1 MRYFPESGLPPAA
14 TRYRMDSPRLLTMG
28 RYAIF
33 EFRRKEQ
40 FSMQVNQTRERLSR
54 GETVFGCGLQC
65 YRSAEIPRAFAAA
78 GFDYVFI
85 DMEHG
90 SYDLETVQDMIKS
103 SLDSGITP
111 IVRVGELLYSLVARL
126 LDSGAQGIILPR
138 VEDPKVLEEALSWMR
153 FPPMGKRGY
162 GVNTTMIGYEAQ
174 SFKDIIAHQNL
185 NTLAVVQFETRT
197 AMERADELLS
207 LRGMDIAMVGPAD
220 LSIALGIPGEFDHP
234 LLVSTVEKLIEQCN
248 RHGVVPGIQTRSTA
262 MAKAWVERGM
272 RFVGAGAE
280 HGLLLEK
287 AKETVGHL
295 RT

>member
-1 MRYFPESGLPPAA
+1 MR
-14 TRYRMDSPRLLTMG
+14 
-28 RYAIF
+28 
-33 EFRRKEQ
+33 
-40 FSMQVNQTRERLSR
+40 VNTTREKLSR
-54 GETVFGCGLQC
+54 GETVLGCGLQC
-65 YRSAEIPRAFAAA
+65 YRSPEIARTFAAA

-90 SYDLETVQDMIKS
+90 SYDLETAQDMIAAATG
-103 SLDSGITP
+103 SGITP

-126 LDSGAQGIILPR
+126 LDAGAQGIILPR
-138 VEDPKVLEEALSWMR
+138 VEDPKILEEALSWMR

-162 GVNTTMIGYEAQ
+162 GVNTTMIGYE
-174 SFKDIIAHQNL
+174 SHGFKAIIEHLND
-185 NTLAVVQFETRT
+185 NTLSVVQFETKL

-207 LRGMDIAMVGPAD
+207 LSGLDIAMVGPAD

-248 RHGVVPGIQTRSTA
+248 DHGVVPGIQTRSTA

-280 HGLLLEK
+280 HALLLEK

-295 RT
+295 RTARAAQPA